1 MDELSGERLADYKHQ
16 FEQLKRNERG
26 VITIT
31 ELGTMVRSM
40 GETPSDK
47 NLVEIFKASDLDG
60 NGEIDFKEY
69 CFVMAQFENDEER
82 EMCSIFKMFDR
93 DGDGYISEHD
103 LLELLDG
110 SDCKGKGKAVRRLIS
125 SIDTK
130 GTGQIGYDDFMAV
143 MKSALDYP
151 SLE

>member
-1 MDELSGERLADYKHQ
+1 MDELSGERLADYKLR

-26 VITIT
+26 VITIN

-40 GETPSDK
+40 GENPTDRE
-47 NLVEIFKASDLDG
+47 LEEILRASDLDG

-93 DGDGYISEHD
+93 DGDGYISEKD
-103 LLELLDG
+103 LLELLDNTDYR
-110 SDCKGKGKAVRRLIS
+110 SERKAVRRLIGS
-125 SIDTK
+125 VD
-130 GTGQIGYDDFMAV
+130 GDGDGQISYDEFVALMR
-143 MKSALDYP
+143 SALDYP